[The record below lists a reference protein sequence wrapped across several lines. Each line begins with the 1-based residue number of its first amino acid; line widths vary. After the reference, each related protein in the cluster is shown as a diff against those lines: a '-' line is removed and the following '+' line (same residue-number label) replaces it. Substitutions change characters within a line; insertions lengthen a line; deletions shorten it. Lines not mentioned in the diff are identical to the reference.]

1 MQDEVGSI
9 MKVIGKD
16 IGDAI
21 EHLHAEIESRLRVEA
36 ERSLQ
41 FESGAEHVF
50 SNIMWQ
56 QDKVVIRLHNG
67 VPTHALPHIVG
78 VALEHVRQRL
88 ERYPAIQRPAEND
101 AVDGPIIRAALR
113 ELVFAPAANHAL
125 SALALDVEWEDEQR
139 HQALKDLLRDYSEW
153 EDDGGD
159 GILVWALLVYARGA
173 IEHPTELWRAIEEDC
188 HAKLPDVAKLGTTVA
203 RAVTERGWTSP
214 GACLESL
221 IAVRKLLNLET
232 VAPILDRRTGEM
244 V

>member
-1 MQDEVGSI
+1 

-21 EHLHAEIESRLRVEA
+21 EHLHAEVEDRLRAET

-41 FESGAEHVF
+41 FDAGAEHVF
-50 SNIMWQ
+50 SNVMWK
-56 QDKVVIRLHNG
+56 QDKVVIQLHNG

-88 ERYPAIQRPAEND
+88 ERYPAVQRPAEND
-101 AVDGPIIRAALR
+101 AVDGSIIRAALR

-125 SALALDVEWEDEQR
+125 SPLNLDVQWEDEQR
-139 HQALKDLLRDYSEW
+139 HQALKDLLRDYSDW
-153 EDDGGD
+153 ENDGGD

-173 IEHPTELWRAIEEDC
+173 IEHPSELWRAIEETC
-188 HAKLPDVAKLGTTVA
+188 HEQLPDVAKLGTTVA
-203 RAVTERGWTSP
+203 KTVTAHGWTTP

-221 IAVRKLLNLET
+221 VAVRKLLDLEA